1 MIMIVAVAVCP
12 SPPPQHSPKFGH
24 FASSHTV
31 LNLSSFSLDLI
42 VEYFESSV
50 PPGTVRF
57 SHAGFLVVL
66 SRLFF
71 GAGDEYSPAFDHS
84 DDVPRTKSSTLESSF
99 ANVSR
104 KRSKRDDD
112 DFCATPSSSSLFVVL
127 IVFAKTTVFA
137 VRVEYDDDFDDK
149 KDEKKTTFN
158 DEGIIVW
165 LSIFPTKPALAT
177 FDDDESAMRRM
188 IWVDEFVL
196 SVCSTSV

>member
-57 SHAGFLVVL
+57 NHAGFLVVL

-127 IVFAKTTVFA
+127 IVFAAVFA

-149 KDEKKTTFN
+149 DEKKKTFN

-165 LSIFPTKPALAT
+165 LSIFPTKPAAT
-177 FDDDESAMRRM
+177 FDDESARRM

-196 SVCSTSV
+196 SVYSV

>member
-112 DFCATPSSSSLFVVL
+112 DDDFCATPSSSLFVVL
-127 IVFAKTTVFA
+127 IVFAAVFA

-149 KDEKKTTFN
+149 DEKKKTFN
-158 DEGIIVW
+158 DEGIVW
-165 LSIFPTKPALAT
+165 LSIFPHAAT
-177 FDDDESAMRRM
+177 FDDESARRM

>member
-112 DFCATPSSSSLFVVL
+112 DDDDDDDDFRATPSSSSLCVVL
-127 IVFAKTTVFA
+127 IVFAAVFA
-137 VRVEYDDDFDDK
+137 VRVEYDDDFDK
-149 KDEKKTTFN
+149 KDEKKTFN
-158 DEGIIVW
+158 DEGIVFW
-165 LSIFPTKPALAT
+165 LSIFPKPARAT
-177 FDDDESAMRRM
+177 FDDESSARRM
-188 IWVDEFVL
+188 IWVDECVL
-196 SVCSTSV
+196 SVCNL

>member
-112 DFCATPSSSSLFVVL
+112 DDDFCATPSSSLFVVL
-127 IVFAKTTVFA
+127 IVFAAVFA

-149 KDEKKTTFN
+149 DEKKKTFN
-158 DEGIIVW
+158 DEGIVW
-165 LSIFPTKPALAT
+165 LSIFPHAAT
-177 FDDDESAMRRM
+177 FDDESARRM

-196 SVCSTSV
+196 SVCSTM

>member
-57 SHAGFLVVL
+57 NHAGFLVVL

-127 IVFAKTTVFA
+127 IVFAKTVFA

-149 KDEKKTTFN
+149 DEKKKTFN
-158 DEGIIVW
+158 DEGIVW
-165 LSIFPTKPALAT
+165 LSIFPHAAT
-177 FDDDESAMRRM
+177 FDDESARRM

-196 SVCSTSV
+196 SVYSV

>member
-112 DFCATPSSSSLFVVL
+112 DFCATPSSSSLFFVVL

-149 KDEKKTTFN
+149 DEKKKTFN
-158 DEGIIVW
+158 DEGIVR
-165 LSIFPTKPALAT
+165 LSIFPKPAAT
-177 FDDDESAMRRM
+177 FDDESARRM

-196 SVCSTSV
+196 SVCSR

>member
-42 VEYFESSV
+42 FEYFESSV

-84 DDVPRTKSSTLESSF
+84 DDVPRTKSSTVESSF

-112 DFCATPSSSSLFVVL
+112 DDDDDDFCATPSLLLVVVR
-127 IVFAKTTVFA
+127 IVFAALFVA
-137 VRVEYDDDFDDK
+137 VHVEYDDGLL
-149 KDEKKTTFN
+149 KDEKNTFN
-158 DEGIIVW
+158 EGIW
-165 LSIFPTKPALAT
+165 LSIFPPAVT
-177 FDDDESAMRRM
+177 PRHFCVVIDESARRM
-188 IWVDEFVL
+188 MGR
-196 SVCSTSV
+196 

>member
-42 VEYFESSV
+42 FEYFESSV

-84 DDVPRTKSSTLESSF
+84 NVPRTKSSTAESSF

-104 KRSKRDDD
+104 KRSKREY
-112 DFCATPSSSSLFVVL
+112 DFCATPSSLLVVVL
-127 IVFAKTTVFA
+127 IVFAALFA
-137 VRVEYDDDFDDK
+137 VHVEYDDGRL
-149 KDEKKTTFN
+149 KDEKKTFN
-158 DEGIIVW
+158 DEGIIIVW
-165 LSIFPTKPALAT
+165 LSMIFPPPAVT
-177 FDDDESAMRRM
+177 PRHFCVVVIDPESARRM
-188 IWVDEFVL
+188 MMMMGR
-196 SVCSTSV
+196 